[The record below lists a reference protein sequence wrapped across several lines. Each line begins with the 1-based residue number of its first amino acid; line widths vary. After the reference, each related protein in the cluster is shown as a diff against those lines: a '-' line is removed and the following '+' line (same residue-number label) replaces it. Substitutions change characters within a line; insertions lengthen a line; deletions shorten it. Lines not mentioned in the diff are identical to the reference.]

1 MTRGVHARIALAA
14 VLLLG
19 VLVVLATDERAVTA
33 SGAPTT
39 LQRNAVL
46 TADVPGDEPL
56 AIAALR
62 GADDTRASSSR
73 LATVA
78 LASAMA
84 VAAIAA
90 WRRQTRARHLA
101 FVRHVIT
108 GSRRRGPPVFR
119 SA

>member
-1 MTRGVHARIALAA
+1 MTRGVPARIALAV

-19 VLVVLATDERAVTA
+19 VSVVFATDERADTA
-33 SGAPTT
+33 SSAPTT

-46 TADVPGDEPL
+46 TTDATGDEPL

-62 GADDTRASSSR
+62 GVDDTRASSSR
-73 LATVA
+73 LATVV
-78 LASAMA
+78 LATAM
-84 VAAIAA
+84 VMAAIAA

-101 FVRHVIT
+101 LVRHVVT
-108 GSRRRGPPVFR
+108 GSRRRAPPVFR